1 MPVRNVRRRYI
12 AFKVVSGSPV
22 SEARLWAAVESQL
35 RLLYG
40 AKGSYEADLRL
51 IEYEP
56 EALRGVLRCSHDHL
70 TQTRAALTHLTEIG
84 GSPASIQVL
93 RVSGTIKTLRR
104 KAGGQ

>member
-22 SEARLWAAVESQL
+22 SEAHLWGAIEHQL

-40 AKGSYEADLRL
+40 VKGSYEADLRL

-56 EALRGVLRCSHDHL
+56 EALSGVLRCSHEHL
-70 TQTRAALTHLTEIG
+70 TQTRAALAHLTEIG
-84 GSPASIQVL
+84 GVPTSIQVV

-104 KAGGQ
+104 KAGG